1 MEKDPKAIKNPH
13 NLKQLF
19 YHCSMSE
26 LSALSP
32 WQAGSSSSQVNTYF
46 IYLALLHLTLHP
58 VCWVHPLH
66 RAPRSKAW
74 AEGGGAAFHKPKNR
88 KFDDIVQWA
97 DVSREWYKRVNN
109 FLAAADKWAGTTG
122 ILWCLVCFAWKLLFQ
137 WNRERSLAEASW
149 SCSLEI

>member
-13 NLKQLF
+13 SLKQVL
-19 YHCSMSE
+19 YHCSMFE
-26 LSALSP
+26 LSASSPGKQAALVHKWTPTLFTQLCCISPCILS
-32 WQAGSSSSQVNTYF
+32 AGC
-46 IYLALLHLTLHP
+46 IRLHG
-58 VCWVHPLH
+58 
-66 RAPRSKAW
+66 APRSKAW
-74 AEGGGAAFHKPKNR
+74 AWGGGAAFHKPKNR

-137 WNRERSLAEASW
+137 WNRERSWADASW